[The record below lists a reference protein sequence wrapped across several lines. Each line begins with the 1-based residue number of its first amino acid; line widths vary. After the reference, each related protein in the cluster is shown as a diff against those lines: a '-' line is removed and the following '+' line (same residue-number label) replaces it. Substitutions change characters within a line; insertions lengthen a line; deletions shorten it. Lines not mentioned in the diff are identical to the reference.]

1 MVLVRPLCARPG
13 EGEQRSRTCRRF
25 CLKKR
30 WDTLGEPL
38 SMEHGCHCGV
48 GLSMFLGLQQRH
60 RRGTIFGTSE
70 CANTIPSFSSAAFPV
85 DPRID
90 VSCTLATGTPFGAG
104 ERLQRSIYRYRYCDL
119 SDVPPVWHI
128 TDPMVTKRY
137 SDLGNP
143 EHPTR
148 SIATRGPLHVW
159 YAPRLCSPG
168 YFAVALRRE
177 GVYR

>member
-1 MVLVRPLCARPG
+1 LCIGYTRVCCTMVLVRPLCARPG

-70 CANTIPSFSSAAFPV
+70 CANNIPSFSSAAFPV

-128 TDPMVTKRY
+128 TAPI
-137 SDLGNP
+137 
-143 EHPTR
+143 PTVCLDVI
-148 SIATRGPLHVW
+148 SLVVSSCGYNRGQIEQRAAH
-159 YAPRLCSPG
+159 
-168 YFAVALRRE
+168 
-177 GVYR
+177 